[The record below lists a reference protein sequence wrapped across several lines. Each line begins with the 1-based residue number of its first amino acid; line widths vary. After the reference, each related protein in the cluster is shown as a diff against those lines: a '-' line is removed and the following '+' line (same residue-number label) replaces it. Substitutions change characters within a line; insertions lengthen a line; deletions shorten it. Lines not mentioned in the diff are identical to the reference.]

1 MPQVHIFTLAWQ
13 ADPILLIDIIVQCY
27 PEDSSHPSLDA
38 LELVLVGSGPVD
50 LERVSPTMWKSDSDT
65 VNLCASAMRCGRCF
79 DLSLRCRKSHM
90 DGVTFAV
97 QTAVTSD
104 ELGRLMLTN
113 DDVVSY
119 LAVQFSTCY
128 MPTK

>member
-1 MPQVHIFTLAWQ
+1 
-13 ADPILLIDIIVQCY
+13 
-27 PEDSSHPSLDA
+27 
-38 LELVLVGSGPVD
+38 
-50 LERVSPTMWKSDSDT
+50 
-65 VNLCASAMRCGRCF
+65 
-79 DLSLRCRKSHM
+79 M